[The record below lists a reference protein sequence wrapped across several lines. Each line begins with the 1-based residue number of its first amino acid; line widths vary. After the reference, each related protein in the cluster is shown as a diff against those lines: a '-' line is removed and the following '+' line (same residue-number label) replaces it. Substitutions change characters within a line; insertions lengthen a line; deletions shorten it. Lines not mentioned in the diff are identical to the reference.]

1 MSNSKE
7 SKKKGWMIA
16 LIVTVILGAA
26 VYYGAW
32 KMMQPSPEYLE
43 QERQEA
49 MEAEQ
54 ATTGEASSTLSA
66 NQALVGDEQP
76 TNKSFEEI
84 QFIQVGDYGGKW
96 EPLESGETAYVFPSG
111 EYARNQWIKDGN
123 QLYYVDVS
131 GCRMINNY
139 SHDGFY
145 VGQDGTLVKSVARLE
160 KDLQPREGKTYRC
173 TDGSGKT
180 WVFLPSVGKAH
191 MAYCEDI
198 GYEADYRILPC
209 GHSAYSLYN
218 INDEFDCCFAVVLD
232 DGQSLRV
239 SSAGETERFTIE

>member
-66 NQALVGDEQP
+66 NQAPLSDDQP
-76 TNKSFEEI
+76 ANESFEEI

-131 GCRMINNY
+131 GCRMTDNY
-139 SHDGFY
+139 SHDGYY
-145 VGQDGTLVKSVARLE
+145 VGQDGALVKSVKRLE
-160 KDLQPREGKTYRC
+160 KDLQPREGQTYRC
-173 TDGSGKT
+173 PDWDNTLMF
-180 WVFLPSVGKAH
+180 WPSSGKAH
-191 MAYCEDI
+191 MAYPEKYN
-198 GYEADYRILPC
+198 YEVDYRIVPL

-218 INDEFDCCFAVVLD
+218 INDEFDCCYVVVLD

-239 SSAGETERFTIE
+239 SSAGETKSFTIE